1 MSEGLT
7 WKEAEPPALDPPTAA
22 QKLRGYGR
30 VVVIVLMT
38 LVCFLLFLSGKLA
51 QRVLGR
57 WVGYHYVVARLWSRG
72 MLALLGVKRRVR
84 GEPIRRGGVL
94 AANHASWLDI
104 VSLRSVTRIN
114 FVSKAEVRNW
124 PGIGYIAELCE
135 TVFIERRRTAAKR
148 QQADLLERIERDE
161 LLCIFPEGTST
172 DGLRVLPF
180 KSTLLSVLFMDG
192 VHERAL
198 VQPVS
203 VVYRTNPGSGLP
215 VNFYGWW
222 GSMSFE
228 GHIWSLATRS
238 SGGEVE
244 VVFHEAMRAVDWD
257 DRKALTA
264 RCEAD
269 VRSAFPHLDPAAPER
284 ADASVI

>member
-1 MSEGLT
+1 MSERLT
-7 WKEAEPPALDPPTAA
+7 WKEAEPPALPPPTGA
-22 QKLRGYGR
+22 QTARGYLR
-30 VVVIVLMT
+30 VALILALTAIGFVI
-38 LVCFLLFLSGKLA
+38 FLSGKLL

-57 WVGYHYVVARLWSRG
+57 WVGYQYPVALLWSRAV
-72 MLALLGVKRRVR
+72 LAILGVRRVVE
-84 GEPIRRGGVL
+84 GAPIRRGGVL
-94 AANHASWLDI
+94 VANHASWLDI

-114 FVSKAEVRNW
+114 FVSKDDVRNW
-124 PGIGYIAELCE
+124 PLVGYIAEICE

-148 QQADLLERIERDE
+148 QQEELLSRIQRDE
-161 LLCIFPEGTST
+161 LLCVFPEGTST

-180 KSTLLSVLFMDG
+180 KSTLMSVLFIEG
-192 VHERAL
+192 VHEHAL

-203 VVYRTNPGSGLP
+203 VVYRTNPKADLP

-238 SGGEVE
+238 SGGEVK

-269 VRSAFPHLDPAAPER
+269 VRSAFPHLAPAGDGSA
-284 ADASVI
+284 